1 MNHLVAAPVL
11 LAINLVELALFLLPT
26 IVALLRKRRNLWKI
40 ILANVFLGPMVIPWF
55 FVLRAA
61 FRDPQAPITEDYI
74 CTNCHSVAIPLVRK
88 RKWFFG
94 KGAINAKQIYE
105 GLVPN
110 SRCPV
115 CSAPNPIPLKS
126 PKGQE
131 LYARTATQSQLL
143 VHTL

>member
-11 LAINLVELALFLLPT
+11 FAITLVEWALFLLPT

-40 ILANVFLGPMVIPWF
+40 VLANVFLGPLVIPWF

-61 FRDPQAPITEDYI
+61 FRDPQVPITEDYI

-94 KGAINAKQIYE
+94 EGAANAARLYE

-110 SRCPV
+110 SCCPV

-131 LYARTATQSQLL
+131 LYARSATQSQPV
-143 VHTL
+143 VHAL